1 MSATESKAKTAPKT
15 SKKSLIAAE
24 AEALKV
30 VLDAA
35 PIEYVPVM
43 ALVKSPLNVRTI
55 PYPEEKVRSMADSID
70 ALGLLQNLVVHSLP
84 DGLCGVAAGGRRLKA
99 LQLLQDE
106 NRIDAG
112 YLVMVKK
119 VPDELAVAA
128 SMAENEQQMAM
139 HPSEQIA
146 GFHTLAEQG
155 KTPAQIGDLLGFG
168 TRHVQRM
175 LKLTEL
181 APEILDALAKDQ
193 ITTEHCQALAL
204 ENDQARQVEVLA
216 TACKRGWNNE
226 PSVTTIR
233 DLITTEEVSTTGNKF
248 RFVGEAAFSPE
259 EIRVDL
265 FSSETGGFVKSAS
278 LDTALLEKLQNIAEH
293 LREAEGWSWCDGRL
307 DPISHYGKDSKI
319 WRLQSVPP
327 VEYSGTESE
336 RLAEL
341 EALEAQYEDE
351 NPGVNDDVVAEA
363 LEAVWEEQQTIA
375 HRAKHRA
382 WTDEDK
388 QTSGVV
394 VSWNGH
400 EVTVQRGVVLRAD
413 EKIKEKD
420 ASTDQAPEKV
430 DPLDAVSV
438 PLLTRLS
445 SERTLAVQAA
455 LLQQP
460 QKAVAL
466 MVWKMCNSVF
476 HTTTSVKEPFCISVS
491 VSHYALTREAP
502 DGENSVAFQAIQAE
516 KERLEALLPENWRK
530 DMTTFF
536 TLDGTTLMALMAFC
550 TACSIDGVQG
560 KDEFGRKHQ
569 SSLDGVENAI
579 QFDLRDW
586 WKPTADNLFS
596 HMKQPHI
603 VQVLSQA
610 GLTGAALDAAKMK
623 KNDAAEHAA
632 HFLSKIR
639 WVPEWMTSADNQKQ
653 LVAKPELSLA
663 TNQIDTDADSD
674 VVTDHNNPA
683 CAA

>member
-1 MSATESKAKTAPKT
+1 MSATESKVKTAPKT
-15 SKKSLIAAE
+15 SNKSLKAAE
-24 AEALKV
+24 AEALKAA
-30 VLDAA
+30 LDAA
-35 PIEYVPVM
+35 PIEYVPVT

-55 PYPEEKVRSMADSID
+55 PYPVEKVRSMADSID

-106 NRIDAG
+106 NRIDTG

-146 GFHTLAEQG
+146 GFRTLAEQG

-181 APEILDALAKDQ
+181 APEILDALAKDE

-204 ENDQARQVEVLA
+204 ENDQTRQVEVLA
-216 TACKRGWNNE
+216 AARKRGWNNE

-278 LDTALLEKLQNIAEH
+278 LDTALLEKLQDIAEH

-307 DPISHYGKDSKI
+307 EPVSHYGKDAQL

-327 VEYSGTESE
+327 IEYSETESE

-341 EALEAQYEDE
+341 ETLEAQYEDE
-351 NPGVNDDVVAEA
+351 NPGVSDDVAAEA
-363 LEAVWEEQQTIA
+363 LEAIWEEQQTIS

-382 WTDEDK
+382 WTVEDK

-394 VSWNGH
+394 VSWNGQ

-413 EKIKEKD
+413 EKIKEKET
-420 ASTDQAPEKV
+420 STDQKPEKV

-476 HTTTSVKEPFCISVS
+476 HATTSVKEPFCISVS

-502 DGENSVAFQAIQAE
+502 DGENSIAFQAIQAE

-536 TLDGTTLMALMAFC
+536 SLDGKTLMELMTFC
-550 TACSIDGVQG
+550 TACSIDGVQK

-569 SSLDGVENAI
+569 SPLDLLETAI
-579 QFDLRDW
+579 HFDLRHW

-596 HMKQPHI
+596 HMTQPHI
-603 VQVLSQA
+603 VQSISEA

-623 KNDAAEHAA
+623 KKDAAEHAE
-632 HFLSKIR
+632 HFLTQVR
-639 WVPEWMTSADNQKQ
+639 WIPDWMTCAENEKQ
-653 LVAKPELSLA
+653 LSGKPDLSLA
-663 TNQIDTDADSD
+663 PDQSESD
-674 VVTDHNNPA
+674 VVSESAPENNPA
-683 CAA
+683 RAA

>member
-1 MSATESKAKTAPKT
+1 MSATESKVKTAPKT
-15 SKKSLIAAE
+15 SKNSLKAAE
-24 AEALKV
+24 AEALKAA
-30 VLDAA
+30 LDAA
-35 PIEYVPVM
+35 PIEYVPVT

-55 PYPEEKVRSMADSID
+55 PYPVEKVRSMADSID

-106 NRIDAG
+106 NRIDTG

-146 GFHTLAEQG
+146 GFRTLAEQG

-181 APEILDALAKDQ
+181 APEILDALAKDE

-204 ENDQARQVEVLA
+204 ENDQTRQVEVLA
-216 TACKRGWNNE
+216 TARKRGWNNE

-278 LDTALLEKLQNIAEH
+278 LDTALLEKLQDIAEH
-293 LREAEGWSWCDGRL
+293 LREAEGWAWCDGRL
-307 DPISHYGKDSKI
+307 EPVSHYGKDAQL

-327 VEYSGTESE
+327 IEYSETESE

-341 EALEAQYEDE
+341 ETLEAQYESE
-351 NPGVNDDVVAEA
+351 NPGVSDDVAAEA
-363 LEAVWEEQQTIA
+363 LEAVREEQQTIA

-382 WTDEDK
+382 WTEEDK

-394 VSWNGH
+394 VSWNGQ
-400 EVTVQRGVVLRAD
+400 EATVQRGVVLRAD
-413 EKIKEKD
+413 EKIKEKET
-420 ASTDQAPEKV
+420 STDQKPEKV

-455 LLQQP
+455 LLQHP

-502 DGENSVAFQAIQAE
+502 DGENSIAFQAIQAE

-530 DMTTFF
+530 DMTAFF
-536 TLDGTTLMALMAFC
+536 SLDGKTLMALMTFC
-550 TACSIDGVQG
+550 TACSIDGVQK

-569 SSLDGVENAI
+569 SPLDLLETAI
-579 QFDLRDW
+579 HFDLRDW

-596 HMKQPHI
+596 HMTQPHI
-603 VQVLSQA
+603 VQSISEA

-623 KNDAAEHAA
+623 KKDAAEHAE
-632 HFLSKIR
+632 HFLTQVR
-639 WVPEWMTSADNQKQ
+639 WIPDWMTCAENEKQ
-653 LVAKPELSLA
+653 LSGKPDLSLA
-663 TNQIDTDADSD
+663 PDQSESD
-674 VVTDHNNPA
+674 VVSESAPENNPA
-683 CAA
+683 RAA